1 VKLNSTRDD
10 DAVSAAVATVLLFGG
25 VVSIIGLMLVSMVPI
40 IEELEGSIERG
51 DMSSQMM
58 ILAEQTESLSENGMP
73 GDSTEVQLI
82 PLDGSLEWD
91 VSRGGMWY
99 SSTWQNESS
108 FRMKGVLDFDNSL
121 EIKHP
126 ESFTSAVC
134 FDDLRLGPSRPFIYT
149 PPQWAESAQISIS
162 TGLAIPLGPVEVKI
176 TDNGELVQTA
186 DLQIHESASVDL
198 TTIVSPEIKSS
209 HELVVIYS
217 KGDGGASL
225 ITPTESSPTDRT
237 GKNWNIPLDSGEN
250 RIHIFSEYSNQIQ
263 IESNSISETHYA
275 IDNQEFRTGVTFT
288 YQFTLSQPEVIRIT
302 TSTQSQLIL
311 QTEVNN
317 VSGSTSLISQDG
329 NHLGHRFISPSLEG
343 KMEFSNPGS
352 DSVTVTWRGGGTSIA
367 ALGSTIVSWPPA
379 GINGAPMLDADG
391 DVFATWKVSNQGITG
406 KGIHLIPA
414 SDTGASS
421 GIQHEVMIEDDGQSH
436 ELSIS
441 RAGISSDWNITGD
454 SELEGSIEGQVQNI
468 IQAISPGIYQM
479 KVIEG
484 HPLKVYHLSGDSG
497 VLQASHDGEQRC
509 SSINMMAS
517 GWITV
522 ELPWDSL
529 SGQEDLKIR
538 EAWKNGDFPASLK
551 MTLIGHDGAS
561 THSNLA
567 TSWVFHLSRL
577 AYSFSSSITG
587 MEVAYSGGAIVTN
600 HPEFTPTII
609 REPVDRSGPGPRF
622 AATIPSLHP
631 VSEGVIGG
639 GSLTLDIELSSRE
652 SLASDIAY
660 EVRRGWSEPYGS
672 AIASD
677 SSDGLEL
684 SEDWAVYPGR
694 LDLLNDYVG
703 WVPDPSIGTSEAVWH
718 TSGVPIQFSLQI
730 SSLDVLMKEVIG

>member
-1 VKLNSTRDD
+1 MKINTTRDD
-10 DAVSAAVATVLLFGG
+10 EAVSAAVATVLLFGG

-73 GDSTEVQLI
+73 GDSAEVELI
-82 PLDGSLEWD
+82 PLDGKLEWD
-91 VSRGGMWY
+91 ISRGGMWY
-99 SSTWQNESS
+99 SSTWQNDSS
-108 FRMKGVLDFDNSL
+108 FRMKGVLDFDNSI

-134 FDDLRLGPSRPFIYT
+134 FDDLRLGPSSPFIYT
-149 PPQWAESAQISIS
+149 PPQWADSAQISIL
-162 TGLAIPLGPVEVKI
+162 TGLAIPLGPVEVRI
-176 TDNGELVQTA
+176 TDDGEIVQNA
-186 DLQIHESASVDL
+186 ELQIHESTSIDL
-198 TTIVSPEIKSS
+198 TSIIDPEITSS

-225 ITPTESSPTDRT
+225 MAPTESSPTDNT
-237 GKNWNIPLDSGEN
+237 GKNWNIPLDSGEK
-250 RIHIFSEYSNQIQ
+250 RIHIFSEDSNQIQ
-263 IESNSISETHYA
+263 IDSSFTSETHYA
-275 IDNQEFRTGVTFT
+275 IDSQEFRTGVSFT
-288 YQFTLSQPEVIRIT
+288 YQFTLAEPDVIRIT

-311 QTEVNN
+311 QTDVNN

-329 NHLGHRFISPSLEG
+329 NYLGDKFISPSLEG
-343 KMEFSNPGS
+343 KMEFRNPGS

-391 DVFATWKVSNQGITG
+391 DIFATWKVSNQGNSVE
-406 KGIHLIPA
+406 GIHLIPA

-421 GIQHEVMIEDDGQSH
+421 GDQHELIIENDGQNH
-436 ELSIS
+436 QLSIT
-441 RAGISSDWNITGD
+441 RAGSSTEWNISGE
-454 SELEGSIEGQVQNI
+454 SELDGTIDGEVQNI
-468 IQAISPGIYQM
+468 MQSISSGTSQINVIQ
-479 KVIEG
+479 G
-484 HPLKVYHLSGDSG
+484 HPIKVYHLSGDSG
-497 VLQASHDGEQRC
+497 LLQATHDGKQRC
-509 SSINMMAS
+509 TGINMLAS

-529 SGQEDLKIR
+529 SGQEDFKIKQ
-538 EAWKNGDFPASLK
+538 AWKNGDFPASLRI
-551 MTLIGHDGAS
+551 TLIGHDGAS

-587 MEVAYSGGAIVTN
+587 MEVAYSGGAILTN
-600 HPEFTPTII
+600 HPEFNPTII

-631 VSEGVIGG
+631 ASEGVIGG

-652 SLASDIAY
+652 SLASNIAY

-694 LDLLNDYVG
+694 LDLLTDYVG

-718 TSGVPIQFSLQI
+718 TSGEPIQFSLQI
-730 SSLDVLMKEVIG
+730 SSLDVHMREVIG

>member
-1 VKLNSTRDD
+1 MRLNSIRDEE
-10 DAVSAAVATVLLFGG
+10 AVSAAVATVLLFGG

-51 DMSSQMM
+51 DMSAQMM

-73 GDSTEVQLI
+73 GDSTQVELI
-82 PLDGSLEWD
+82 PLDGSLDWD

-149 PPQWAESAQISIS
+149 PPVWADSAHIAIS
-162 TGLAIPLGPVEVKI
+162 TGLAIPLGPVEVRI
-176 TDNGELVQTA
+176 TDLGEVVQTA
-186 DLQIHESASVDL
+186 DLQIYESTFVDL
-198 TTIVSPEIKSS
+198 TSNNAPEITSS

-217 KGDGGASL
+217 KGDGGTSL
-225 ITPTESSPTDRT
+225 IAPTQATPTDNT
-237 GKNWNIPLDSGEN
+237 GKTWNIPIDAGES
-250 RIHIFSEYSNQIQ
+250 RIHIISEDSNQIQ
-263 IESNSISETHYA
+263 IESSTISETHYA
-275 IDNQEFRTGVTFT
+275 IDNQEFRTGVSFT
-288 YQFTLSQPEVIRIT
+288 YQFIMPQPDVLRIT
-302 TSTQSQLIL
+302 TSTNSQLIL
-311 QTEVNN
+311 QTEIENLT
-317 VSGSTSLISQDG
+317 GATTLISQDG
-329 NHLGHRFISPSLEG
+329 NHLGHAFISPSLDG
-343 KMEFSNPGS
+343 KMEFINPGF

-367 ALGSTIVSWPPA
+367 ALGSTTVSWPPA

-391 DVFATWKVSNQGITG
+391 DVFAVWKVSDQGNAAEG
-406 KGIHLIPA
+406 VHLIPA

-421 GIQHEVMIEDDGQSH
+421 GILHDILIPNDSQTHS
-436 ELSIS
+436 LSIS
-441 RAGISSDWNITGD
+441 RAGSSSEWNITGD
-454 SELEGSIEGQVQNI
+454 SEIQGSVDKDVQNMMQVI
-468 IQAISPGIYQM
+468 TSGNHQM
-479 KVIEG
+479 TVIDG
-484 HPLKVYHLSGDSG
+484 HPVKVHHLTGDSG
-497 VLQASHDGEQRC
+497 LVQAMHDGAQRC
-509 SSINMMAS
+509 SSVNMMAS

-522 ELPWDSL
+522 ELPWDSM
-529 SGQEDLKIR
+529 SGQEDFKVI
-538 EAWKNGDFPASLK
+538 EAWKKGNFPASLK
-551 MTLIGHDGAS
+551 ITLIGHEGGS

-600 HPEFTPTII
+600 HPEFNPTII

-631 VSEGVIGG
+631 ATEGVIGG

-672 AIASD
+672 AIAND
-677 SSDGLEL
+677 ASDGLEL

-694 LDLLNDYVG
+694 LDLLTDYVG

-718 TSGVPIQFSLQI
+718 TSGEPIQFSLQI
-730 SSLDVLMKEVIG
+730 SSLDVMLREVIG

>member
-1 VKLNSTRDD
+1 MRINATRDD
-10 DAVSAAVATVLLFGG
+10 EAVSAAVATVLLFGG

-73 GDSTEVQLI
+73 GDSAEVELI
-82 PLDGSLEWD
+82 PLDGKLEWD
-91 VSRGGMWY
+91 ISRGGMWY

-134 FDDLRLGPSRPFIYT
+134 FDDLRLGPSSPFIYT
-149 PPQWAESAQISIS
+149 PPQWADSAQISIL
-162 TGLAIPLGPVEVKI
+162 TGLAIPLGPVEVRI
-176 TDNGELVQTA
+176 TDDGEIVQNA
-186 DLQIHESASVDL
+186 ELQIHESTSIDL
-198 TTIVSPEIKSS
+198 TSIINPEITSS
-209 HELVVIYS
+209 HELVIIYS

-225 ITPTESSPTDRT
+225 IAPTESSPTDNT
-237 GKNWNIPLDSGEN
+237 GKNWNIPLEAGEK
-250 RIHIFSEYSNQIQ
+250 RIHIFSEDSNQIQ
-263 IESNSISETHYA
+263 IDSSFISETHYA
-275 IDNQEFRTGVTFT
+275 IDSQEFRTGVSFT
-288 YQFTLSQPEVIRIT
+288 YQFTLTEPDVVRIT

-311 QTEVNN
+311 QTDVNN
-317 VSGSTSLISQDG
+317 ISGSTSLISQDG
-329 NHLGHRFISPSLEG
+329 NYLGDKFISPSLEG
-343 KMEFSNPGS
+343 KMEFRNPGS

-391 DVFATWKVSNQGITG
+391 DIFATWKVSNQGNSG
-406 KGIHLIPA
+406 EGIHLIPA

-421 GIQHEVMIEDDGQSH
+421 GDKHELVIENDGQNH
-436 ELSIS
+436 QLSIT
-441 RAGISSDWNITGD
+441 RAGSSTEWNISGE
-454 SELEGSIEGQVQNI
+454 SEIEGTIDSDVQNI
-468 IQAISPGIYQM
+468 MQSISSGTSQINVIQ
-479 KVIEG
+479 G
-484 HPLKVYHLSGDSG
+484 HPIKVYHLSGDSG
-497 VLQASHDGEQRC
+497 LLQATHDGKQRC
-509 SSINMMAS
+509 TSINMLAS

-529 SGQEDLKIR
+529 SGQEDFKIKQ
-538 EAWKNGDFPASLK
+538 AWKNGDFPASLRI
-551 MTLIGHDGAS
+551 TLIGHDGAS

-577 AYSFSSSITG
+577 AYSFSSSIAG
-587 MEVAYSGGAIVTN
+587 MEVAYSGGAILTN
-600 HPEFTPTII
+600 HPEFNPTII

-631 VSEGVIGG
+631 ASDGVIGG

-652 SLASDIAY
+652 SLASNIAY

-694 LDLLNDYVG
+694 LDLLSDYVG

-718 TSGVPIQFSLQI
+718 TSGEPIQFSLQI
-730 SSLDVLMKEVIG
+730 SSLDVHMREVIG

>member
-10 DAVSAAVATVLLFGG
+10 EAVSAAVATVLLFGG

-51 DMSSQMM
+51 DMASQMM

-73 GDSTEVQLI
+73 GDSAEVQLI

-99 SSTWQNESS
+99 SATWQNESS
-108 FRMKGVLDFDNSL
+108 FRMKGVMDFDDSI

-149 PPQWAESAQISIS
+149 PPQWAESAQIAIS
-162 TGLAIPLGPVEVKI
+162 TGLAIPLGPVQVKI
-176 TDNGELVQTA
+176 TDDGEIIQTA
-186 DLQIHESASVDL
+186 DLQIHESTSVDL
-198 TTIVSPEIKSS
+198 TSIGSPEISSS

-217 KGDGGASL
+217 KGQGGAAL
-225 ITPTESSPTDRT
+225 LTPTKSSPTDNY
-237 GKNWNIPLDSGEN
+237 GKTWNIPLDSGES
-250 RIHIFSEYSNQIQ
+250 RIHIFSEDSNQIQ
-263 IESNSISETHYA
+263 IESNSNSETYYA
-275 IDNQEFRTGVTFT
+275 IDSQEFRTSVSFT
-288 YQFTLSQPEVIRIT
+288 HQFTLTQPDVIRIT
-302 TSTQSQLIL
+302 TSTLSQLIL
-311 QTEVNN
+311 QTEVDNL
-317 VSGSTSLISQDG
+317 SGSTSLISQDG
-329 NHLGHRFISPSLEG
+329 NHLGHRFIAPSLEG

-367 ALGSTIVSWPPA
+367 ALGTTSVAWPPA

-391 DVFATWKVSNQGITG
+391 DIFATWKVSNQGNSG
-406 KGIHLIPA
+406 EGIHLIPA
-414 SDTGASS
+414 ADTGASS
-421 GIQHEVMIEDDGQSH
+421 GIQHEITIEDDGQVHS
-436 ELSIS
+436 LSIS
-441 RAGISSDWNITGD
+441 RAGSSSGWNITGD
-454 SELEGSIEGQVQNI
+454 SELEGSIDGQVQNVM
-468 IQAISPGIYQM
+468 QAISSGTFRMNIT
-479 KVIEG
+479 EG
-484 HPLKVYHLSGDSG
+484 HPVKIHHLSGESG
-497 VLQASHDGEQRC
+497 LTQAVHDGAQRC
-509 SSINMMAS
+509 TSVNMMAS

-529 SGQEDLKIR
+529 SGQDDLKIR
-538 EAWKNGDFPASLK
+538 QAWKNGDFPASIM
-551 MTLIGHDGAS
+551 MTLIGHNGAS

-631 VSEGVIGG
+631 VTEGVIGG
-639 GSLTLDIELSSRE
+639 GSLTLDIELTSRE

-694 LDLLNDYVG
+694 LDLLTDYVG

-730 SSLDVLMKEVIG
+730 SSLDVLMQEVIG

>member
-1 VKLNSTRDD
+1 MKLNFTRDEE
-10 DAVSAAVATVLLFGG
+10 AVSAAVATVLLFGG

-51 DMSSQMM
+51 DMSAQMM
-58 ILAEQTESLSENGMP
+58 ILAEQTESLSESGMP
-73 GDSTEVQLI
+73 GDSTQVDLI

-108 FRMKGVLDFDNSL
+108 FRMKDVLDFDNSL
-121 EIKHP
+121 QIKHP

-149 PPQWAESAQISIS
+149 PPTWADSAHIAIS
-162 TGLAIPLGPVEVKI
+162 TGLAIPLGPVEVRI
-176 TDNGELVQTA
+176 TDSGNVVQTA
-186 DLQIHESASVDL
+186 DLQIYESTLVDL
-198 TTIVSPEIKSS
+198 TSNNDPKITSS

-217 KGDGGASL
+217 NGEGGTSL
-225 ITPTESSPTDRT
+225 ITSTQPNPTDNT
-237 GKNWNIPLDSGEN
+237 GKTWNIPVDSGVN
-250 RIHIFSEYSNQIQ
+250 RIHIISEDSNQIQ
-263 IESNSISETHYA
+263 IESSTLSETHYA
-275 IDNQEFRTGVTFT
+275 INNEEFRTGVSFT
-288 YQFTLSQPEVIRIT
+288 YQFTLLQPDVMRIT
-302 TSTQSQLIL
+302 TSTNSQLIL

-317 VSGSTSLISQDG
+317 LSGATTLISQDG
-329 NHLGHRFISPSLEG
+329 NHLGHAFISPSLEG
-343 KMEFSNPGS
+343 KMEFTNPGD

-367 ALGSTIVSWPPA
+367 SQGSTIVAWPPA

-391 DVFATWKVSNQGITG
+391 DIFATWKVSNQGNLGEGTHI
-406 KGIHLIPA
+406 IPA

-421 GIQHEVMIEDDGQSH
+421 GIIHDIIIPTDSYSH
-436 ELSIS
+436 SLSIS
-441 RAGISSDWNITGD
+441 RAGISSDWNISGD
-454 SELEGSIEGQVQNI
+454 SEIEGTIENPVQNI
-468 IQAISPGIYQM
+468 EQAISAGTYQM
-479 KVIEG
+479 EVIDG
-484 HPLKVYHLSGDSG
+484 HPLKVHHLSGNSG
-497 VLQASHDGEQRC
+497 LVQASHDGADRC
-509 SSINMMAS
+509 TSVNMMAS

-522 ELPWDSL
+522 DLPWNSM
-529 SGQEDLKIR
+529 SGQEDSKIM
-538 EAWKNGDFPASLK
+538 EAWREGDFPASLK
-551 MTLIGHDGAS
+551 ITLIGQEGGS
-561 THSNLA
+561 SHSNLA

-600 HPEFTPTII
+600 HPEFNPTII

-631 VSEGVIGG
+631 TSDGVIGG

-672 AIASD
+672 AIAND
-677 SSDGLEL
+677 ASDGLEL

-694 LDLLNDYVG
+694 LDLLTDYVG

-718 TSGVPIQFSLQI
+718 TAGEPIQFSLQI
-730 SSLDVLMKEVIG
+730 SSLDVMVREVI

>member
-1 VKLNSTRDD
+1 MKLNSTRDD
-10 DAVSAAVATVLLFGG
+10 EAVSAAVATVLLFGG

-51 DMSSQMM
+51 DMASQMM

-73 GDSTEVQLI
+73 GDSAEVQLI

-99 SSTWQNESS
+99 SATWQNESS
-108 FRMKGVLDFDNSL
+108 FRMKGVMDFDDSI

-126 ESFTSAVC
+126 ESFTSAIC

-149 PPQWAESAQISIS
+149 PPVWAESAQIAIS
-162 TGLAIPLGPVEVKI
+162 TGLAIPLGPVQVKI
-176 TDNGELVQTA
+176 TDDGEIIQTA
-186 DLQIHESASVDL
+186 DLQIHESTSVDL
-198 TTIVSPEIKSS
+198 TSTSSPEISSS

-217 KGDGGASL
+217 KGQGGAAL
-225 ITPTESSPTDRT
+225 MTPTKSSPTDNY
-237 GKNWNIPLDSGEN
+237 GKTWNIPLDSGES
-250 RIHIFSEYSNQIQ
+250 RIHIFSEDSNQIQ
-263 IESNSISETHYA
+263 IESNSISETYYA
-275 IDNQEFRTGVTFT
+275 IDSQEFRTGVSFT
-288 YQFTLSQPEVIRIT
+288 HQFTLTQPDVIRIT
-302 TSTQSQLIL
+302 TSTLSQLIL
-311 QTEVNN
+311 QTEVDNL
-317 VSGSTSLISQDG
+317 SGSTSLISQDG
-329 NHLGHRFISPSLEG
+329 NHLGHRFIAPSLEG

-367 ALGSTIVSWPPA
+367 ALGTTSVAWPPA

-391 DVFATWKVSNQGITG
+391 DLFVTWKVSNQGISG
-406 KGIHLIPA
+406 EGIHLIPA
-414 SDTGASS
+414 ADTGASS
-421 GIQHEVMIEDDGQSH
+421 GIQHEITIDDDGQVHS
-436 ELSIS
+436 LSIS
-441 RAGISSDWNITGD
+441 RAGSSSDWNITGD
-454 SELEGSIEGQVQNI
+454 SELEGSIDGQVQNVM
-468 IQAISPGIYQM
+468 QAISSGTYRMNIT
-479 KVIEG
+479 EG
-484 HPLKVYHLSGDSG
+484 HPVKVHHLSGESG
-497 VLQASHDGEQRC
+497 LTQAIHDGAQRC
-509 SSINMMAS
+509 TSVNMMAS

-538 EAWKNGDFPASLK
+538 QAWKNGDFPASIM
-551 MTLIGHDGAS
+551 MTLIGHNGAS

-631 VSEGVIGG
+631 VTEGVIGG
-639 GSLTLDIELSSRE
+639 GSLTLDIELTSRE

-694 LDLLNDYVG
+694 LDLLTDYVG

-718 TSGVPIQFSLQI
+718 TSGIPIQFSLQI
-730 SSLDVLMKEVIG
+730 SSLDVLMQEVIG

>member
-1 VKLNSTRDD
+1 MRFNSIRDEE
-10 DAVSAAVATVLLFGG
+10 AVSAAVATVLLFGG

-51 DMSSQMM
+51 DMAAQMM

-73 GDSTEVQLI
+73 GDSAEVKLI
-82 PLDGSLEWD
+82 PLDGSLAWD

-99 SSTWQNESS
+99 SSTWQSESS

-126 ESFTSAVC
+126 ESFTTAVC

-149 PPQWAESAQISIS
+149 PPEWAESAQIAIS

-176 TDNGELVQTA
+176 TDSGEVVQTVK
-186 DLQIHESASVDL
+186 LQIYESMSLDL
-198 TTIVSPEIKSS
+198 TTNIAPEIKSS
-209 HELVVIYS
+209 HELIIIYS
-217 KGDGGASL
+217 KGDGGTSL
-225 ITPTESSPTDRT
+225 IAPTQSSPIDNT
-237 GKNWNIPLDSGEN
+237 GKTWNIPLDSGEN
-250 RIHIFSEYSNQIQ
+250 RIHIFSEESNQIQ
-263 IESNSISETHYA
+263 IESTTLSETYYA
-275 IDNQEFRTGVTFT
+275 IDNEEFRTAVSFT
-288 YQFTLSQPEVIRIT
+288 YQFTLSQPEVIRVT
-302 TSTQSQLIL
+302 TSTKSQLIL

-329 NHLGHRFISPSLEG
+329 NHLGHAFIAPSLEG
-343 KMEFSNPGS
+343 KMQFSNPGS
-352 DSVTVTWRGGGTSIA
+352 ESVTVTWRGGGTSIA
-367 ALGSTIVSWPPA
+367 ALGSTTVAWPPA

-391 DVFATWKVSNQGITG
+391 DIFATWKVSNLGTLG
-406 KGIHLIPA
+406 KGVHLIPA
-414 SDTGASS
+414 ADTGASS
-421 GIQHEVMIEDDGQSH
+421 GMQHEIIIENDGLSH

-441 RAGISSDWNITGD
+441 RAGSSSEWNITGD
-454 SELEGSIEGQVQNI
+454 SEIEGSIESQVQNI
-468 IQAISPGIYQM
+468 VQIISSGTYQM
-479 KVIEG
+479 KVTDG
-484 HPLKVYHLSGDSG
+484 HPLRVHHLSGDSG
-497 VLQASHDGEQRC
+497 LLQATHDGAQRC
-509 SSINMMAS
+509 SGINMMAS

-529 SGQEDLKIR
+529 TGQEDFKIM
-538 EAWKNGDFPASLK
+538 EAWKNGDFPASLR

-567 TSWVFHLSRL
+567 TSWIFHLSRL

-600 HPEFTPTII
+600 HPEFNPTII
-609 REPVDRSGPGPRF
+609 REPIDRSGPGPRF

-652 SLASDIAY
+652 SLASEIAY

-672 AIASD
+672 AIAND
-677 SSDGLEL
+677 ASDGLEL
-684 SEDWAVYPGR
+684 SEDWAIYPGR
-694 LDLLNDYVG
+694 LDLLSDYVG

-718 TSGVPIQFSLQI
+718 TSGEPIQFSLQI
-730 SSLDVLMKEVIG
+730 TSLDVLMKGVIG

>member
-1 VKLNSTRDD
+1 MRLNSIRDEE
-10 DAVSAAVATVLLFGG
+10 AVSAAVATVLLFGG

-51 DMSSQMM
+51 DMSAQMM

-73 GDSTEVQLI
+73 GDSTQVELI
-82 PLDGSLEWD
+82 PLDGSLDWD

-149 PPQWAESAQISIS
+149 PPVWADSAHIAIS
-162 TGLAIPLGPVEVKI
+162 TGLAIPLGPVEVRI
-176 TDNGELVQTA
+176 TDLGEVVQTA
-186 DLQIHESASVDL
+186 DLQIYESTFVDL
-198 TTIVSPEIKSS
+198 TSNNAPEITSS

-217 KGDGGASL
+217 KGDGGTSL
-225 ITPTESSPTDRT
+225 IAPTQATPTDNT
-237 GKNWNIPLDSGEN
+237 GKTWNIPIDAGES
-250 RIHIFSEYSNQIQ
+250 RIHIISEDSNQIQ
-263 IESNSISETHYA
+263 IESSTISETHYA
-275 IDNQEFRTGVTFT
+275 IDNQEFRTGVSFT
-288 YQFTLSQPEVIRIT
+288 YQFIMPQPDVLRIT
-302 TSTQSQLIL
+302 TSTNSQLIL
-311 QTEVNN
+311 QTEIENL
-317 VSGSTSLISQDG
+317 SGATTLISQDG
-329 NHLGHRFISPSLEG
+329 NHLGHAFISPSLDG
-343 KMEFSNPGS
+343 KMEFINPGF

-367 ALGSTIVSWPPA
+367 ALGSTTVSWPPA

-391 DVFATWKVSNQGITG
+391 DVFAVWKVSDQGNAAEG
-406 KGIHLIPA
+406 VHLIPA

-421 GIQHEVMIEDDGQSH
+421 GILHDILIPNDSQTHS
-436 ELSIS
+436 LSIS
-441 RAGISSDWNITGD
+441 RAGSSSEWNITGD
-454 SELEGSIEGQVQNI
+454 SEIQGSVDKDVQNMMQVI
-468 IQAISPGIYQM
+468 TSGNHQM
-479 KVIEG
+479 TVIDG
-484 HPLKVYHLSGDSG
+484 HPVKVHHLTGDSG
-497 VLQASHDGEQRC
+497 LVQAMHDGAQRC
-509 SSINMMAS
+509 SSVNMMAS

-522 ELPWDSL
+522 ELPWDSM
-529 SGQEDLKIR
+529 SGQEDFKVI
-538 EAWKNGDFPASLK
+538 EAWKKGNFPASLK
-551 MTLIGHDGAS
+551 ITLIGHEGGS

-600 HPEFTPTII
+600 HPEFNPTII

-631 VSEGVIGG
+631 ATEGVIGG

-672 AIASD
+672 AIAND
-677 SSDGLEL
+677 ASDGLEL

-694 LDLLNDYVG
+694 LDLLTDYVG

-718 TSGVPIQFSLQI
+718 TSGEPIQFSLQI
-730 SSLDVLMKEVIG
+730 SSLDVMLREVIG

>member
-1 VKLNSTRDD
+1 MKLNSIRDEE
-10 DAVSAAVATVLLFGG
+10 AVSAAVATVLLFGG

-51 DMSSQMM
+51 DMSAQMM

-73 GDSTEVQLI
+73 GDSTQVELI
-82 PLDGSLEWD
+82 PLDGSLDWD

-149 PPQWAESAQISIS
+149 PPAWADSAHIAIS
-162 TGLAIPLGPVEVKI
+162 TGLAIPLGPVEVRI
-176 TDNGELVQTA
+176 TDQGEVVQTA
-186 DLQIHESASVDL
+186 DLQIYESTFVDL
-198 TTIVSPEIKSS
+198 TSNIEPEITSS

-217 KGDGGASL
+217 KGDGGTSL
-225 ITPTESSPTDRT
+225 IAPTQAIPTDNT
-237 GKNWNIPLDSGEN
+237 GKTWNIPVDAGES
-250 RIHIFSEYSNQIQ
+250 RIHIISEDSNQIQ
-263 IESNSISETHYA
+263 IESSTISETHYA
-275 IDNQEFRTGVTFT
+275 IDSEEFRTGVTFT
-288 YQFTLSQPEVIRIT
+288 YQFILPQPDVLRIT
-302 TSTQSQLIL
+302 TSTNSQLIL
-311 QTEVNN
+311 QTEINN
-317 VSGSTSLISQDG
+317 LSGATTLISQDG
-329 NHLGHRFISPSLEG
+329 NHLGHSFISPSLEG
-343 KMEFSNPGS
+343 KMEFTNPGV
-352 DSVTVTWRGGGTSIA
+352 DSVTITWRGGGTSVA
-367 ALGSTIVSWPPA
+367 ALGSTTVAWPPA

-391 DVFATWKVSNQGITG
+391 DVFATWKVSNQANPTEGA
-406 KGIHLIPA
+406 HLIPA

-421 GIQHEVMIEDDGQSH
+421 GILHEIIIPNDSQTHS
-436 ELSIS
+436 LSIS
-441 RAGISSDWNITGD
+441 RAGSSSEWNISGD
-454 SELEGSIEGQVQNI
+454 SDIEGSIDNQVQNMMQVI
-468 IQAISPGIYQM
+468 TSGTYQM
-479 KVIEG
+479 TVTDG
-484 HPLKVYHLSGDSG
+484 HPIKVHHLAGDSG
-497 VLQASHDGEQRC
+497 LVQATHDGAQRC

-522 ELPWDSL
+522 ELPWDSM
-529 SGQEDLKIR
+529 SGQDDFKVI
-538 EAWKNGDFPASLK
+538 EAWKKGNFPASLK
-551 MTLIGHDGAS
+551 ITLIGHEGGS

-600 HPEFTPTII
+600 HPEFNPTII

-631 VSEGVIGG
+631 ATEGVMGG

-672 AIASD
+672 AIAND
-677 SSDGLEL
+677 ASDGLEL

-694 LDLLNDYVG
+694 LDLLTDYVG

-718 TSGVPIQFSLQI
+718 TSGEPIQFSLQI
-730 SSLDVLMKEVIG
+730 SSLDVMVREVIG

>member
-1 VKLNSTRDD
+1 MRLNSIRDEE
-10 DAVSAAVATVLLFGG
+10 AVSAAVATVLLFGG

-51 DMSSQMM
+51 DMSAQMM

-73 GDSTEVQLI
+73 GDSTQVELI
-82 PLDGSLEWD
+82 PLDGSLDWD

-149 PPQWAESAQISIS
+149 PPVWADSAHIAIS
-162 TGLAIPLGPVEVKI
+162 TGLAIPLGPVEVRI
-176 TDNGELVQTA
+176 TDLGEVVQTA
-186 DLQIHESASVDL
+186 DLQIYESTFVDL
-198 TTIVSPEIKSS
+198 TSNNAPEITSS

-217 KGDGGASL
+217 KGDGGTSL
-225 ITPTESSPTDRT
+225 IAPTQATPTDNT
-237 GKNWNIPLDSGEN
+237 GKTWNIPIDAGES
-250 RIHIFSEYSNQIQ
+250 RIHIISEDSNQIQ
-263 IESNSISETHYA
+263 IESSTISETHYA
-275 IDNQEFRTGVTFT
+275 IDNQEFRTGVSFT
-288 YQFTLSQPEVIRIT
+288 YQFIMPQPDVLRIT
-302 TSTQSQLIL
+302 TSTNSQLIL
-311 QTEVNN
+311 QTEIENL
-317 VSGSTSLISQDG
+317 SGATTLISQDG
-329 NHLGHRFISPSLEG
+329 NHLGHAFISPSLDG
-343 KMEFSNPGS
+343 KMEFINPGF

-367 ALGSTIVSWPPA
+367 ALGSTTVSWPPA
-379 GINGAPMLDADG
+379 GIDGAPMLDADG
-391 DVFATWKVSNQGITG
+391 DVFAVWKVSDQGNAAEG
-406 KGIHLIPA
+406 VHLIPA

-421 GIQHEVMIEDDGQSH
+421 GILHDILIPNDSQTHS
-436 ELSIS
+436 LSIS
-441 RAGISSDWNITGD
+441 RAGSSSEWNITGD
-454 SELEGSIEGQVQNI
+454 SEIQGSVDKDVQNMMQVI
-468 IQAISPGIYQM
+468 TSGNHQM
-479 KVIEG
+479 TVIDG
-484 HPLKVYHLSGDSG
+484 HPVKVHHLTGDSG
-497 VLQASHDGEQRC
+497 LVQAMHDGAQRC
-509 SSINMMAS
+509 SSVNMMAS

-522 ELPWDSL
+522 ELPWDSM
-529 SGQEDLKIR
+529 SGQEDFKVI
-538 EAWKNGDFPASLK
+538 EAWKKGNFPASLK
-551 MTLIGHDGAS
+551 ITLIGHEGGS

-600 HPEFTPTII
+600 HPEFNPTII

-631 VSEGVIGG
+631 ATEGVIGG

-672 AIASD
+672 AIAND
-677 SSDGLEL
+677 ASDGLEL

-694 LDLLNDYVG
+694 LDLLTDYVG

-718 TSGVPIQFSLQI
+718 TSGEPIQFSLQI
-730 SSLDVLMKEVIG
+730 SSLDVMLREVIG